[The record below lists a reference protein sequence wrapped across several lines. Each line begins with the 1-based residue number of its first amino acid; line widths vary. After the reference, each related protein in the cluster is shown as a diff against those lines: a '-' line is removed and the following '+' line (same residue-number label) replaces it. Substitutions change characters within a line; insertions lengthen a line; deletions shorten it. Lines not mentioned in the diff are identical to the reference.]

1 MQAAH
6 DPALP
11 PALQSLLAAHPL
23 HGVRLPGGT
32 AQIGL
37 RQASPAA
44 AAMTAAVTATVT
56 AASAPPL
63 PLVLLHGIGSA
74 SASWLWQLQHFGRER
89 LVLAW
94 DAPGYGSSTPLA
106 MDAPQAGDYAGA
118 LEQLLDALGIGPFVL
133 VGHSLGALMAAAF
146 AARHPHQ
153 VQRLVLLSP
162 AAGYGLATAAQREEK
177 LQARL
182 ALMQRLGPAGL
193 AAQRSGNLLSD
204 AAGAEARALVRWNM
218 AQLDAHGHA
227 QAARM
232 LASGRL
238 IEDVARYP
246 GPLLV
251 ACGSADTV
259 TPEPGC
265 RAIAAAALQGE
276 YRSLPGLG
284 HACYAEDPATVNAL
298 LATQLPAVSETASGY

>member
-1 MQAAH
+1 
-6 DPALP
+6 
-11 PALQSLLAAHPL
+11 
-23 HGVRLPGGT
+23 
-32 AQIGL
+32 
-37 RQASPAA
+37 
-44 AAMTAAVTATVT
+44 MTAAA
-56 AASAPPL
+56 APPL

-94 DAPGYGSSTPLA
+94 DAPGYGVSTALSMAEPL
-106 MDAPQAGDYAGA
+106 AGDYADA
-118 LEQLLDALGIGPFVL
+118 LEQLLDALGIGPCIL

-162 AAGYGLATAAQREEK
+162 AAGYGLATAAQRQEK

-182 ALMQRLGPAGL
+182 ALMQRLGPQGL
-193 AAQRSGNLLSD
+193 AAERSGNLLSP

-227 QAARM
+227 QAAQM

-238 IEDVARYP
+238 IEDVARYR

-298 LATQLPAVSETASGY
+298 LATQLPAVAETASGY

>member
-1 MQAAH
+1 MQTAH
-6 DPALP
+6 DPDLP
-11 PALQSLLAAHPL
+11 PALQSLLAAYPL
-23 HGVRLPGGT
+23 HSVRLPGG
-32 AQIGL
+32 AGQIGL
-37 RQASPAA
+37 RQASPVVVAA
-44 AAMTAAVTATVT
+44 AVAAAVTA
-56 AASAPPL
+56 AAPPPL

-94 DAPGYGSSTPLA
+94 DAPGYGVSTALSMAEPL
-106 MDAPQAGDYAGA
+106 AGDYADA
-118 LEQLLDALGIGPFVL
+118 LEQLLDALGIGPCIL

-182 ALMQRLGPAGL
+182 ALMQRLGPQGL
-193 AAQRSGNLLSD
+193 AAERSGNLLSP

-227 QAARM
+227 QAAQM

-238 IEDVARYP
+238 IEDVARYR

-284 HACYAEDPATVNAL
+284 HACYAEDPLRVNAL
-298 LATQLPAVSETASGY
+298 LATQIPPAPGSEH

>member
-11 PALQSLLAAHPL
+11 PALQSLLAAYPL
-23 HGVRLPGGT
+23 HGVRLPGG
-32 AQIGL
+32 AGQIGL
-37 RQASPAA
+37 RQASP
-44 AAMTAAVTATVT
+44 TAAVTAAT
-56 AASAPPL
+56 APPL

-94 DAPGYGSSTPLA
+94 DAPGYGSSSPLA
-106 MDAPQAGDYAGA
+106 MDAPQAGDYAEA

-177 LQARL
+177 LRARL
-182 ALMQRLGPAGL
+182 VLMQRLGPQGL
-193 AAQRSGNLLSD
+193 AAERSGNLLSH

-218 AQLDAHGHA
+218 AQLDVHGHA
-227 QAARM
+227 QAAQM
-232 LASGRL
+232 LAGGRL

-298 LATQLPAVSETASGY
+298 LATQLPAVAETASGD